1 MRVLIILRNT
11 SIINC
16 MKYFSKIYKEDLDN
30 VGKKAVELAELSR
43 LGVPIPNG
51 FVLTTSFFKKFLD
64 QTGISE
70 KIKEVQELD
79 HPAISE
85 SLGKLFDPI
94 RKQIMQTHIP
104 ENLTLEL
111 HRFYKKLAG
120 LFKESSLNIFSSSPS
135 NNKSLI
141 FKNIR
146 GDTNLILKI
155 KEIWADNINKP
166 VAIVIQ
172 KNIVSKTKGIIIT
185 NNPPKDFELI
195 AKKIHKHFYFPQV
208 ADYVIEKNKIY
219 ITEIKPFTGVI
230 EYKSTKTKST
240 VLKSK
245 KTLIKG
251 VPINPG
257 IVTGPV
263 KILSNSHLQIKN
275 GEIVVLPQLNK
286 SFFPKIRKAKAIV
299 VDAILLNSYEQMVYR
314 KDIKIPTITGAV
326 NATKVLQN
334 GSVVTVNGISGEIY
348 SGGLIY

>member
-1 MRVLIILRNT
+1 
-11 SIINC
+11 
-16 MKYFSKIYKEDLDN
+16 MKYFSKIYKEDLDS

-43 LGVPIPNG
+43 LGVPISDG
-51 FVLTTSFFKKFLD
+51 FVITTSFFKKFLD

-85 SLGKLFDPI
+85 SVGKLFNSI
-94 RKQIMQTHIP
+94 RKQIVQTHIP

-111 HRFYKKLAG
+111 HRYYKKLAG

-135 NNKSLI
+135 NNKSLV
-141 FKNIR
+141 FKNVR
-146 GDTNLILKI
+146 GDTNLILKV

-185 NNPPKDFELI
+185 NNPPKEFELI

-230 EYKSTKTKST
+230 EYKSTKTKSI

-251 VPINPG
+251 IPVNPG
-257 IVTGPV
+257 IVTGRV
-263 KILSNSHLQIKN
+263 KLINNQKFDAVKSS
-275 GEIVVLPQLNK
+275 EIIVTKSLNRSLYNK
-286 SFFPKIRKAKAIV
+286 VKKARAIV
-299 VDAILLNSYEQMVYR
+299 TDTVMVSPYALMIYR
-314 KDIKIPTITGAV
+314 KNFKMPTIEGTE

-334 GSVVTVNGISGEIY
+334 GNVVTVNGTSGEIY
-348 SGGLIY
+348 SGGPVY